1 MGKTPTAQGWWGI
14 GATVCSVPIAG
25 LVITVSRCHLGI
37 IPGEEWGGKTCLL
50 LYSLILCYY
59 SVLQLP
65 LVMGFSWFCLEVKGL
80 KRRRKASLFML
91 SVNFPVGLTAAGEI
105 V

>member
-1 MGKTPTAQGWWGI
+1 MAQRWWGI
-14 GATVCSVPIAG
+14 GATMGSVPIAG
-25 LVITVSRCHLGI
+25 LVTAGAATASQWAPSLGR
-37 IPGEEWGGKTCLL
+37 GGMGGKTCLL
-50 LYSLILCYY
+50 LYSLIPRYY
-59 SVLQLP
+59 SMLQLP
-65 LVMGFSWFCLEVKGL
+65 LVMRFSWFCLEVKGL